1 MKDHNTEQRRAR
13 IGELQEELKPQVPMR
28 WMTQTIFAVT
38 CALIGVVA
46 FLLACWFFGIAQI
59 IIN

>member
-1 MKDHNTEQRRAR
+1 MDTNTEQRRNR
-13 IGELQEELKPQVPMR
+13 LGELLQIEKESMVPR
-28 WMTQTIFAVT
+28 SLFTTTLWALA
-38 CALIGVVA
+38 CSLIGVVA